1 MTVEKNEIIP
11 RILRDMND
19 GVLVVDM
26 HGKIIFLNDKGC
38 NMLGVDENVSGK
50 NYGKVFLDDRD
61 NGNNDGV
68 HQFVLDA
75 VYDKEHTHTGE
86 AVYQAENQELKSFRL
101 TSSFLYGEDGEKKIG
116 IVVVFS
122 DVTEVA
128 KLNRQRREAS
138 AVFSV
143 LMICVC
149 VYLFLWSLLCHL
161 NMELPGQVMSLV
173 IEIGRAHV

>member
-1 MTVEKNEIIP
+1 MTVEKNGIIP
-11 RILRDMND
+11 RILLDMND

-50 NYGKVFLDDRD
+50 NYGRGFLEDRD
-61 NGNNDGV
+61 NGSNDGV

-122 DVTEVA
+122 DVT
-128 KLNRQRREAS
+128 
-138 AVFSV
+138 
-143 LMICVC
+143 
-149 VYLFLWSLLCHL
+149 
-161 NMELPGQVMSLV
+161 
-173 IEIGRAHV
+173 

>member
-50 NYGKVFLDDRD
+50 NYGRVFLEDRD

-68 HQFVLDA
+68 LSLFWMQSM
-75 VYDKEHTHTGE
+75 T
-86 AVYQAENQELKSFRL
+86 KSIPIPAKPCIRW
-101 TSSFLYGEDGEKKIG
+101 KIR
-116 IVVVFS
+116 
-122 DVTEVA
+122 
-128 KLNRQRREAS
+128 N
-138 AVFSV
+138 
-143 LMICVC
+143 
-149 VYLFLWSLLCHL
+149 
-161 NMELPGQVMSLV
+161 
-173 IEIGRAHV
+173 